1 MQSFYQQADN
11 YLPASP
17 LPRKKTSTQKS
28 SKKTR
33 KLLFTSVHTDSRMAR
48 NITGN
53 EKQGRQSQGSHT
65 PEKTLSLSSHPQ
77 PSYCSRIAAKSN
89 ADDWPLIT
97 IEDKA
102 SPWKLL
108 AAVNTCSLGRKQEQL
123 YLFPEVLSRKQ
134 GLSETLCLAS
144 SSEPDSSAHQ
154 RGVTFRAGASPQAA
168 ALRSAKQHCPER
180 HLGGLIH
187 DH

>member
-1 MQSFYQQADN
+1 
-11 YLPASP
+11 
-17 LPRKKTSTQKS
+17 
-28 SKKTR
+28 
-33 KLLFTSVHTDSRMAR
+33 MAR

-53 EKQGRQSQGSHT
+53 EKQGRKSQGSHT
-65 PEKTLSLSSHPQ
+65 PEKTLSLYSHPQ

-144 SSEPDSSAHQ
+144 SSKPDKSDHK
-154 RGVTFRAGASPQAA
+154 RGVTSRAGASPQAA
-168 ALRSAKQHCPER
+168 VVRKCQAALSGETSVGTNPRPLATLKQIVVR
-180 HLGGLIH
+180 GNS
-187 DH
+187 

>member
-11 YLPASP
+11 YLPTSP
-17 LPRKKTSTQKS
+17 LPRKKNSTQKL

-48 NITGN
+48 NRTGN

-89 ADDWPLIT
+89 ADDWPLIA

-134 GLSETLCLAS
+134 GLSETLCLTS

-168 ALRSAKQHCPER
+168 ALRKCQAALSRETF
-180 HLGGLIH
+180 GGANP
-187 DH
+187 

>member
-1 MQSFYQQADN
+1 
-11 YLPASP
+11 
-17 LPRKKTSTQKS
+17 
-28 SKKTR
+28 
-33 KLLFTSVHTDSRMAR
+33 MAR

-123 YLFPEVLSRKQ
+123 YLFPEVLSHKQ

-154 RGVTFRAGASPQAA
+154 RGVTFSAGASPQAA
-168 ALRSAKQHCPER
+168 VLRKCQAALSRETS
-180 HLGGLIH
+180 GGANP
-187 DH
+187 

>member
-1 MQSFYQQADN
+1 
-11 YLPASP
+11 
-17 LPRKKTSTQKS
+17 
-28 SKKTR
+28 
-33 KLLFTSVHTDSRMAR
+33 MAR

-53 EKQGRQSQGSHT
+53 EKQGSQSQGSHT

-123 YLFPEVLSRKQ
+123 YLFPEVLSHKQ

-154 RGVTFRAGASPQAA
+154 RGVTFRAGASPHAA
-168 ALRSAKQHCPER
+168 ALRKCQAALSRETS
-180 HLGGLIH
+180 GGANP
-187 DH
+187 